1 MSDEQSRLIIP
12 GASWEMIRK
21 IVRAYHAV
29 DDRANQ
35 SVDEVAAI
43 AGKARPVISSSNNF
57 LRAVG
62 LLKTGE
68 MS

>member
-1 MSDEQSRLIIP
+1 
-12 GASWEMIRK
+12 
-21 IVRAYHAV
+21 
-29 DDRANQ
+29 
-35 SVDEVAAI
+35 VDEVAAI